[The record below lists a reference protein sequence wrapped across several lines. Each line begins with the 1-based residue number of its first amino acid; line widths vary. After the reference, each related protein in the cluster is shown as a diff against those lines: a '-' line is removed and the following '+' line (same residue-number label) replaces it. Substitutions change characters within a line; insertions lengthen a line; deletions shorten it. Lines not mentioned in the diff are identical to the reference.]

1 MSNILDKPLDSS
13 FGYVSVLPG
22 AFSAYRYKAIQGR
35 PLDQYFRGDHSLANV
50 LGNKGV
56 NGMGIFKKNMF
67 LAEDRI
73 LCFEL
78 VAKAGAK
85 WRLAYVKASQ
95 AETDVPEQ
103 VAEFISQRRR
113 WLNGS
118 FAASIYSM
126 VHFPRLYRSNHNI
139 FRMIMFH
146 VQLLYNLFSAVFSW
160 FALANLWLTFSVV
173 IQLTSQQQPFIDA
186 ANCNTCHAIQSGLS
200 AGTLLFNSTSH
211 SVTGL
216 SSNTSDIFYF
226 NNHNYTSAQL
236 VGESTICVCGTDV
249 FNLIVEYVYLGA
261 LLMSFLLAL
270 GQRPKGSIKTYT
282 GAIGVF
288 AFCQVYLLACS
299 FFLAIHAL
307 STVTSF
313 KDFLS
318 GFFVATASNP
328 SSGNG
333 VIAIALASTFGLFFI
348 ASFLYMDAWHMFHS
362 FPQYLLM
369 APSYIN
375 VLNVYSFCNTH
386 DVSWGTKGSD
396 KPEALPAMDAK
407 KVQSTAI
414 VEENEQEQSE
424 IDLAF
429 ESTVKRALAPLA
441 VEKKKEAR
449 SLEDGYKAFR
459 TRLIIFWIFTNILV
473 ILAFTST
480 DIQTDFGIT
489 ESTKTRT
496 AKYFQFIL
504 WSTAALSIIRFCG
517 CLSFVLKTVV
527 FRLPGLSKR

>member
-1 MSNILDKPLDSS
+1 
-13 FGYVSVLPG
+13 
-22 AFSAYRYKAIQGR
+22 
-35 PLDQYFRGDHSLANV
+35 
-50 LGNKGV
+50 
-56 NGMGIFKKNMF
+56 MF

-85 WRLAYVKASQ
+85 WTLTYVKASQ

-126 VHFPRLYRSNHNI
+126 VHFPRIYRSNHNV
-139 FRMIMFH
+139 FRMFIFH
-146 VQLLYNLFSAVFSW
+146 VQLLYNVFSAVFSW

-173 IQLTSQQQPFIDA
+173 VQLTSQQQPFMDIF
-186 ANCNTCHAIQSGLS
+186 NCNTCHAIQSGVS
-200 AGTLLFNSTSH
+200 SGTILFDGSSH
-211 SVTGL
+211 NITGL
-216 SSNTSDIFYF
+216 ASTSSNTTVDSFFF
-226 NNHNYTSAQL
+226 NNHNYTSADLLGQ
-236 VGESTICVCGTDV
+236 STICVCGTDV
-249 FNLIVEYVYLGA
+249 FNLILQYVYLGA
-261 LLMSFLLAL
+261 LLLSFLLAL

-282 GAIGVF
+282 GAICVF

-299 FFLAIHAL
+299 FYLAIHAL
-307 STVTSF
+307 MTVTSF
-313 KDFLS
+313 KDFMS
-318 GFFVATASNP
+318 GFFVATSTNS

-333 VIAIALASTFGLFFI
+333 VIVVALASTFGLFFFS
-348 ASFLYMDAWHMFHS
+348 SFLYMDAWHMFHS

-375 VLNVYSFCNTH
+375 ILNVYSFCNTH

-396 KPEALPAMDAK
+396 KPEALPEIDAK
-407 KVQSTAI
+407 KTTDQAAAI

-441 VEKKKEAR
+441 VETKKEAR

-459 TRLIIFWIFTNILV
+459 TRLIIAWIFTNILI

-480 DIQTDFGIT
+480 DIQTDFGIV

-496 AKYFQFIL
+496 AKYFAFIL
-504 WSTAALSIIRFCG
+504 WSTAALSIIRCCG
-517 CLSFVLKTVV
+517 CVYFVLKTGV